1 MKFRYYDLIIL
12 AVLGLSSCTLLGG
25 GGVPTSWP
33 TLDDF
38 HTPIAATPTLVEVAQ
53 DTATPEKTEELLPVP
68 TQTIPPSSTPTS
80 IPTPTPHYV
89 LQPGTPQGTANFAQ
103 PELSCYWMGV
113 GGQVF
118 GPDGAPVAGLFVE
131 AGGTLAGG
139 EITQLAI
146 TGNTPVFGP
155 GGYLIVLADIP
166 IASDG
171 TLWLQLYDSAG
182 EPQSNKIYL
191 TTYSECERNLLL
203 VNFSESVTISD
214 VQVRLPIIIK

>member
-1 MKFRYYDLIIL
+1 
-12 AVLGLSSCTLLGG
+12 
-25 GGVPTSWP
+25 
-33 TLDDF
+33 
-38 HTPIAATPTLVEVAQ
+38 
-53 DTATPEKTEELLPVP
+53 
-68 TQTIPPSSTPTS
+68 
-80 IPTPTPHYV
+80 
-89 LQPGTPQGTANFAQ
+89 
-103 PELSCYWMGV
+103 
-113 GGQVF
+113 
-118 GPDGAPVAGLFVE
+118 
-131 AGGTLAGG
+131 
-139 EITQLAI
+139 LAI

-182 EPQSNKIYL
+182 EPQSNKIFL